1 MNSKLAREV
10 FAVIPARK
18 GSVGIKNKNIKL
30 IAGHPLIAYSIMAAR
45 LSGIKKIYVS
55 TDSLK
60 YKKIAESYGALV
72 PFLRP
77 KNISTKDST
86 DFDFILHFVRW
97 LKKEGISFP
106 KYLIHLRPTTPI
118 RDPKVIKKAIKF
130 IIGKKKSTSLR
141 SGHISAETFM
151 KWFYKNDK
159 GYFEK
164 VHKSMTAENIDKPRQ
179 KFRPVYIP
187 NGYVD
192 IYKPEFILK
201 KKKLLGSQMLVFETP
216 RCIEVDEIYD
226 LNVIKSLKDKNKQK
240 LLNFLNKIKRK

>member
-1 MNSKLAREV
+1 M
-10 FAVIPARK
+10 
-18 GSVGIKNKNIKL
+18 
-30 IAGHPLIAYSIMAAR
+30 
-45 LSGIKKIYVS
+45 
-55 TDSLK
+55 
-60 YKKIAESYGALV
+60 
-72 PFLRP
+72 
-77 KNISTKDST
+77 
-86 DFDFILHFVRW
+86 RW

-201 KKKLLGSQMLVFETP
+201 KKLLGSQMLVFETP